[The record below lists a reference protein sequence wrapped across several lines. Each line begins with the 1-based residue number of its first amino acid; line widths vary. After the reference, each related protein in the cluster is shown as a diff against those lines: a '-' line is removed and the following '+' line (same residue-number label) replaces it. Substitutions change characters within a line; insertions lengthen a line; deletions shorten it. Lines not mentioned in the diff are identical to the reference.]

1 MKFGRLGLGLLLWVG
16 CGPEL
21 TPPSSNA
28 TSLVDADA
36 WVLCAAQE
44 DPFVDRPQ
52 NPECPSS
59 GYAVEDGF
67 FEIETDVCHYGTFVQ
82 PSKLAVDVE
91 QTIRLNFWHSPLSN
105 PEPAQ
110 AHVALQVGGELLW
123 EKTIPIPNDA
133 NVVDEQLQ
141 LQTAI
146 EEGTPIYFHL
156 HNHGNNA
163 WRLGTI
169 EIAAD

>member
-1 MKFGRLGLGLLLWVG
+1 MKHGLMGAALFLLMG

-21 TPPSSNA
+21 TPPSSEA
-28 TSLVDADA
+28 ASMVDADA
-36 WVLCAAQE
+36 WTVCTAQE
-44 DPFVDRPQ
+44 DPFSDRPQ

-82 PSKLAVDVE
+82 PSKLAVGSE
-91 QTIRLNFWHSPLSN
+91 QKIRFNFWHSPLSN

-110 AHVALQVGGELLW
+110 AHVALQIGDQLLW

-141 LQTAI
+141 LKSSI
-146 EEGTPIYFHL
+146 DEGDPIYFHL